1 MLAMLGR
8 EEGDKEDPKRV
19 ISSPTQNFRT
29 RFPKDKTKD
38 KHCDG
43 DPPEDYY
50 RLAFLKA
57 WPLGKVVRESP
68 ELYTTRRPKSEC
80 LQSDLKLPLKITFQ
94 VTDVLMYAVESPDI
108 IKIFLRARIHFKLE
122 NHGMQYYQ
130 GYFAYISLK
139 KLH

>member
-1 MLAMLGR
+1 MLGR

-19 ISSPTQNFRT
+19 VSSPTQNFRT

-57 WPLGKVVRESP
+57 WPLGKVVRESLSCIP
-68 ELYTTRRPKSEC
+68 HT
-80 LQSDLKLPLKITFQ
+80 DLSQNVYNQT
-94 VTDVLMYAVESPDI
+94 
-108 IKIFLRARIHFKLE
+108 
-122 NHGMQYYQ
+122 
-130 GYFAYISLK
+130 
-139 KLH
+139 